1 MANRQ
6 LQGAIFK
13 HEGTSYLVVED
24 NQWDSEQLKV
34 RSIDHARHTETMS
47 RSLIQRRL
55 TGTSDDTSALKR

>member
-13 HEGTSYLVVED
+13 HEGTSYLVLED

-34 RSIDHARHTETMS
+34 RSIDRARHTETMS
-47 RSLIQRRL
+47 RSLIQRQVSGMSQSSDK
-55 TGTSDDTSALKR
+55 TG